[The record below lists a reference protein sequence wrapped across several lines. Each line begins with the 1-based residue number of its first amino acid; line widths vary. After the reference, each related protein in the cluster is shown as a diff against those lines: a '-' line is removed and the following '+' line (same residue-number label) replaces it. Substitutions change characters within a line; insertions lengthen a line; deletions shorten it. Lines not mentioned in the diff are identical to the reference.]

1 MDRTYSKANI
11 KDKDLSFDDDQ
22 LNSIKRN
29 LDKDDFNL
37 LNYLVDNEFSR
48 LNDFQQELER
58 VYKPY
63 KQWGKKFRPN
73 IQSRYRLLIDEIESE
88 RHQIEKIAELTIK
101 CLEESVP
108 SEVTGV
114 AFLSG
119 GQTERE
125 AAKNL
130 NEINKLNKT
139 GFTMTYSYGR
149 ALQQSALKF
158 WSKNI
163 KDITGTQ
170 NTFNHRAKMCSLAAQ
185 GKWTE
190 EFENKH

>member
-11 KDKDLSFDDDQ
+11 KDKDLSFDNDQ

-88 RHQIEKIAELTIK
+88 RHQVEKISELTNV
-101 CLEESVP
+101 LQNQY
-108 SEVTGV
+108 T
-114 AFLSG
+114 
-119 GQTERE
+119 RYHW
-125 AAKNL
+125 
-130 NEINKLNKT
+130 KLPHDQIQEQ
-139 GFTMTYSYGR
+139 
-149 ALQQSALKF
+149 L
-158 WSKNI
+158 
-163 KDITGTQ
+163 
-170 NTFNHRAKMCSLAAQ
+170 
-185 GKWTE
+185 TE
-190 EFENKH
+190 EELKKFGSCCTVELINQMVDLTKNYLKDKTIND